1 MSKGWYVIHT
11 YSGYEGRVKSS
22 IEEKIDSLGLKEKIT
37 QVLVPTENVIEIK
50 EGKKRVS
57 TKKFFPGYVLI
68 EMELTDETWQ
78 LIKSIPKVTGFVGT
92 NARPMPLSEE
102 EVETL
107 LKQIDSRTAT
117 PREKIQYGKGDS
129 VRIIDGPFLGFNGII
144 DEVNQDQNKVKVLV
158 SIFGRATPV
167 ELGFLQV
174 ERL

>member
-1 MSKGWYVIHT
+1 MSTGWYVIHT

-22 IEEKIDSLGLKEKIT
+22 IEEKVSALGLKEKIL

-50 EGKKRVS
+50 EGKKRIA

-68 EMELTDETWQ
+68 EMELTDDTLQ
-78 LIKSIPKVTGFVGT
+78 LIKEIPKVTGFVGAS
-92 NARPMPLSEE
+92 ARPAPLSVE

-117 PREKIQYGKGDS
+117 PREKIQYSKGDS
-129 VRIIDGPFLGFNGII
+129 VRIIDGPFMGFNGVI
-144 DEVNQDQNKVKVLV
+144 DEVNQDQNRVKVLV

-167 ELGFLQV
+167 ELGYLQV

>member
-1 MSKGWYVIHT
+1 MSKGWYVVHT

-22 IEEKIDSLGLKEKIT
+22 IEEKIYSLGLEEQIV

-50 EGKKRVS
+50 EGKKRIS

-68 EMELTDETWQ
+68 EMELSDETWQ

-92 NARPMPLSEE
+92 SERPLPLSGE

-107 LKQIDSRTAT
+107 LGQIDSRTAT
-117 PREKIQYGKGDS
+117 PREKIHYSKGDS
-129 VRIIDGPFLGFNGII
+129 VRIIDGPFLGFNGVI
-144 DEVNQDQNKVKVLV
+144 DEVNQDQGKVKVLV